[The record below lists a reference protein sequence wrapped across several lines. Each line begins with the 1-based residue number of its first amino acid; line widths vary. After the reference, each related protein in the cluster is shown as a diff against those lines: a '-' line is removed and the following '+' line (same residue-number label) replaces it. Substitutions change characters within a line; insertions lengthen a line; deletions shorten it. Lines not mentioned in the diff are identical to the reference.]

1 MGSEGKDVE
10 VIVVGA
16 GLAGLS
22 AATQLRRAGKT
33 VLVLEASDR
42 VGGRCKPGEIVGRR
56 IDHGGQWIGAEH
68 HRYRAAAKERGIE
81 LAPQFD
87 EGDAML
93 HRGGRA
99 KSYAGALPPLPKVA
113 LAEVAL
119 AQRRIAADVKNLPE
133 GALPHRATR
142 SAILDALTVEGWLRR
157 HVRSVPARELLRVA
171 IAAIVCAPLA
181 EVSYLHFL
189 EIVRQGGGLESMV
202 AVAGGA
208 QQDVVVGGAWSLP
221 EALGEELAG
230 ALRLGQPV
238 RRIAQDDAGVSVFT
252 GAGGAGAGEFRAR
265 RAIVAVPPPL
275 VAEIDF
281 SPALPARRQNLL
293 RRQIMGEVIKV
304 HVAYE
309 APFWRGGGLSGS
321 ALGLDLAIGVVFD
334 AGEGAG
340 DHAGAGVLVALIE
353 AEHATRL
360 ADMSTQ
366 DRREEV
372 IGDLVAIFGEAAAE
386 PVDYTECVWREEEW
400 ARGGY
405 AAHLVPGAITTHD
418 ASLAEPHGRVHWAGT
433 EIAREYAGYFEGAL
447 ESGARAAGEIIRPG
461 GGVDGREAARS

>member
-1 MGSEGKDVE
+1 MGSEVD

-16 GLAGLS
+16 GLAGLG

-56 IDHGGQWIGAEH
+56 IDHGGQWVGAAH

-87 EGDAML
+87 EGAAML

-99 KSYAGALPPLPKVA
+99 KSYASALPPLPKVA

-119 AQRRIAADVKNLPE
+119 AQMRIASDVKNLPE
-133 GALPHRATR
+133 GALPHLATR
-142 SAILDALTVEGWLRR
+142 AAMLDALTVEGWLRR

-181 EVSYLHFL
+181 GVSYLYFL
-189 EIVRQGGGLESMV
+189 EVVRQGGGLESMI
-202 AVAGGA
+202 AVSGGA

-221 EALGEELAG
+221 EALGEELSG
-230 ALRLGQPV
+230 ELRLGQPV
-238 RRIAQDDAGVSVFT
+238 RRITQDDAGVSVYT
-252 GAGGAGAGEFRAR
+252 DSAEFRAR

-275 VAEIDF
+275 VAELEF
-281 SPALPARRQNLL
+281 SPALPARRQGLL

-309 APFWRGGGLSGS
+309 TPFWRGGGLSGS
-321 ALGLDLAIGVVFD
+321 ALGLDLAVGVVFD
-334 AGEGAG
+334 AGQGAG
-340 DHAGAGVLVALIE
+340 AREGTGVLVALIE

-360 ADMSTQ
+360 ADMTAE

-386 PVDYTECVWREEEW
+386 PVEYTECVWREEPW

-405 AAHLVPGAITTHD
+405 AAHLVPGAITAHD

-433 EIAREYAGYFEGAL
+433 EIAREFTGYFEGAL

-461 GGVDGREAARS
+461 GEAAVRD

>member
-1 MGSEGKDVE
+1 MGSEGKDAD

-22 AATQLRRAGKT
+22 AATQLRRAGKS

-68 HRYRAAAKERGIE
+68 HRYRAVAKEHGIE

-99 KSYAGALPPLPKVA
+99 KSYASALPPLPKVA

-119 AQRRIAADVKNLPE
+119 AQMRITSDVKNLPE
-133 GALPHRATR
+133 GALPHLATR
-142 SAILDALTVEGWLRR
+142 AAMLDALTVEGWLRR

-189 EIVRQGGGLESMV
+189 EIVRQGGGLDSMI
-202 AVAGGA
+202 AVACGA

-230 ALRLGQPV
+230 SLRLGQPV
-238 RRIAQDDAGVSVFT
+238 RRITQDDVGVTVYT
-252 GAGGAGAGEFRAR
+252 DAAECRAR

-281 SPALPARRQNLL
+281 APALPARRQSLL

-309 APFWRGGGLSGS
+309 APFWRNGGLSGS
-321 ALGLDLAIGVVFD
+321 ALGLDLVVGVVFD
-334 AGEGAG
+334 AGEGEGA
-340 DHAGAGVLVALIE
+340 HAGNGVLVALIE

-360 ADMSTQ
+360 ADMSAE

-386 PVDYTECVWREEEW
+386 PVEYTECVWREEEW

-433 EIAREYAGYFEGAL
+433 EIAREYTGYFEGAL
-447 ESGARAAGEIIRPG
+447 ESGARAAGEA
-461 GGVDGREAARS
+461 GRD